1 MLLAASAALGFR
13 PVALGATA
21 IATETSTSLSTRP
34 VALVT
39 GGTRGVGAGIAKTR
53 FAPTHDLVL
62 SSQDFGETSI
72 DFYER
77 LLDST
82 PARIQLVTG
91 DVASD
96 ATLER
101 MRAAVDELGPLRL
114 AVHAM
119 RSPVVDGFLD
129 LVMDDGAVVMVTPRP
144 MHDLDR
150 YAEQL
155 RERRV
160 SANAVVVE
168 SPDGIV
174 VADVADVVSF
184 LASDAGRLI
193 SGQNLPLRAGTTGS

>member
-1 MLLAASAALGFR
+1 MLLAAGAALGFR

-39 GGTRGVGAGIAKTR
+39 GGTRGVGAGIAKR
-53 FAPTHDLVL
+53 LAPTHDLVL

-91 DVASD
+91 DVASE

-193 SGQNLPLRAGTTGS
+193 SGQNLPLRARVA

>member
-1 MLLAASAALGFR
+1 M
-13 PVALGATA
+13 
-21 IATETSTSLSTRP
+21 
-34 VALVT
+34 
-39 GGTRGVGAGIAKTR
+39 
-53 FAPTHDLVL
+53 
-62 SSQDFGETSI
+62 
-72 DFYER
+72 
-77 LLDST
+77 
-82 PARIQLVTG
+82 TG
-91 DVASD
+91 DVASE

-184 LASDAGRLI
+184 LASDAAASSPARTCRSERGSHER
-193 SGQNLPLRAGTTGS
+193 SKGPLGSKCTPMCDECVAWRECARYG

>member
-34 VALVT
+34 VALIT
-39 GGTRGVGAGIAKTR
+39 GGTRGVGAGIAKR
-53 FAPTHDLVL
+53 LAPTHDLVL

-91 DVASD
+91 DVASE

-101 MRAAVDELGPLRL
+101 MREAVDELGPLSL
-114 AVHAM
+114 GVHAM

-129 LVMDDGAVVMVTPRP
+129 LVMDDGACVFVTPRP
-144 MHDLDR
+144 MLDLDR
-150 YAEQL
+150 YA
-155 RERRV
+155 ERRV

-193 SGQNLPLRAGTTGS
+193 SGQNLPLRARVA

>member
-21 IATETSTSLSTRP
+21 IATETSTSLSLAACCPGDRRHP
-34 VALVT
+34 
-39 GGTRGVGAGIAKTR
+39 GSRAGIAKR
-53 FAPTHDLVL
+53 LAPTHDLVL

-91 DVASD
+91 DVASE

-144 MHDLDR
+144 MLDLDR

-193 SGQNLPLRAGTTGS
+193 SGQNLPLRARVA